1 MSNHFKKNPDVSW
14 QIVEGQAVLIHNR
27 LGEIQVLNDVGSV
40 VWEHLEEGFDK
51 LTEIITSEYDVS
63 AEEAR
68 KDIESFINELKEAGA
83 ITEE

>member
-68 KDIESFINELKEAGA
+68 KDIESFINELKEAGT